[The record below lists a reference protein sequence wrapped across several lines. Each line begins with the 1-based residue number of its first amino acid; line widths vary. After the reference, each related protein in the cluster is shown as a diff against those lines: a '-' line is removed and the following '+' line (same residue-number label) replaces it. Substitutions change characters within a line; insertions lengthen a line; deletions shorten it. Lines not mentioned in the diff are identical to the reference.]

1 MSRVGRE
8 GAAPTPSSLSPFCDA
23 DIAKGGLPTAASSPA
38 QARPPSSALRH
49 RLRHTLLSP
58 GEASCSGGTGSP
70 WRRWLGAASPAVP
83 AGPLLGSRAAPL
95 PARARWP
102 HSEAGSGQ
110 GLREPPVWLR
120 PARPPPRHRALGL
133 PARAPGGGGRWP
145 EVTPACL
152 LLPGLQPPQTRPWP
166 ARGPASDPALSSADC
181 VLGDTQSGEQPR
193 RSCTVYRPWFSPYSY
208 FVCADVDSRLE
219 AHGFPEAPWAG
230 GRGDGGLPEDAAESI
245 CSSSSPEDT
254 CPREAAPEPRPG
266 PDAADRITP
275 QDVLMASR
283 WQPAQQSGY
292 KCVACCR
299 MYPSLRSLQSHIR
312 GGFKEG
318 FSCRVYYRRLK
329 ALWGRE
335 QWARPGDRLS
345 SSASCQA
352 SP

>member
-1 MSRVGRE
+1 MERFSLLSISGPRMSSS
-8 GAAPTPSSLSPFCDA
+8 APSAFPDIVSSRATSLP

-49 RLRHTLLSP
+49 RL
-58 GEASCSGGTGSP
+58 
-70 WRRWLGAASPAVP
+70 
-83 AGPLLGSRAAPL
+83 
-95 PARARWP
+95 
-102 HSEAGSGQ
+102 
-110 GLREPPVWLR
+110 
-120 PARPPPRHRALGL
+120 
-133 PARAPGGGGRWP
+133 
-145 EVTPACL
+145 
-152 LLPGLQPPQTRPWP
+152 
-166 ARGPASDPALSSADC
+166 
-181 VLGDTQSGEQPR
+181 QPR

>member
-1 MSRVGRE
+1 MGGW
-8 GAAPTPSSLSPFCDA
+8 GAP
-23 DIAKGGLPTAASSPA
+23 GGGGW
-38 QARPPSSALRH
+38 AL
-49 RLRHTLLSP
+49 
-58 GEASCSGGTGSP
+58 
-70 WRRWLGAASPAVP
+70 
-83 AGPLLGSRAAPL
+83 
-95 PARARWP
+95 
-102 HSEAGSGQ
+102 
-110 GLREPPVWLR
+110 
-120 PARPPPRHRALGL
+120 PPPRSPLVRCWGPGPPRSLPGRGGHTARLAAGRACGSRRSGCALPVLLRGTGL
-133 PARAPGGGGRWP
+133 PARAPGGGGRWL

-208 FVCADVDSRLE
+208 FVCTDVDSRLE